1 MKPYK
6 RLKMTNKSTE
16 KEVVTPTPVKEV
28 ATPIAKPLPEF
39 DQYINVILTKESYEV
54 VKAAVAKNPEK
65 LEKIMKY
72 VNQFPQE
79 QLKEVFSRSVF

>member
-1 MKPYK
+1 MTVQ
-6 RLKMTNKSTE
+6 TNKIE
-16 KEVVTPTPVKEV
+16 KEQPKEA
-28 ATPIAKPLPEF
+28 ATSVAKPLPDF

-72 VNQFPQE
+72 VNSPDFKQE
-79 QLKEVFSRSVF
+79 QLKEVFSRPVF

>member
-6 RLKMTNKSTE
+6 RLKMTSKSTE
-16 KEVVTPTPVKEV
+16 KEVVAV
-28 ATPIAKPLPEF
+28 ATAPVTKPLPDF

-54 VKAAVAKNPEK
+54 VKAAVTKNPEK

-72 VNQFPQE
+72 VNSPDIKQE
-79 QLKEVFSRSVF
+79 QLKEVFSRPVF

>member
-16 KEVVTPTPVKEV
+16 KEVIVPTPV
-28 ATPIAKPLPEF
+28 AKPLPEF

-65 LEKIMKY
+65 LEKIMQY
-72 VNQFPQE
+72 VNSPDFKQE